1 MRRRPTE
8 INANLTPMIDVVFLL
23 IVFFVL
29 VSRLVDFDSVAMDL
43 PRPVDAATVRPED
56 ESRLVINVIPGPD
69 GSALG
74 YKMQAW
80 LVDASPAGARELVGV
95 VHDQLIRQPKTAI
108 SLRADRATRYRYVS
122 SLMTALAEMDQTDLA
137 APVRLNLVIINE
149 AAQ

>member
-43 PRPVDAATVRPED
+43 PRPTDAATERPED
-56 ESRLVINVIPGPD
+56 EARLVINVVPGPE
-69 GSALG
+69 GSAIG
-74 YKMQAW
+74 YKMQAS
-80 LVDASPAGARELVGV
+80 VVEASPQGAKELVKIV
-95 VHDQLIRQPKTAI
+95 REQLIRQPIAAI

-122 SLMTALAEMDQTDLA
+122 VLLSALEAMDRNGLE
-137 APVRLNLVIINE
+137 APIRLNLVIVNE
-149 AAQ
+149 EAQ